1 MQRFEIR
8 AARHDELPEVA
19 RMYRHSRDQC
29 LSFLP
34 KLHTPAEDLWFF
46 QNIVFKSNELT
57 IVIGDEQIIGMMAT
71 KDDWIE
77 QLYLD
82 PRHLRKGIG
91 SKLLDLAKAQSSGN
105 LKLMCF
111 VENTDARVFYEA
123 HGFKEVKRTSGS
135 ENEEGA
141 PDILYE
147 WQA

>member
-1 MQRFEIR
+1 MQTLEIR
-8 AARHDELPEVA
+8 AARFDELPEVA
-19 RMYRHSRDQC
+19 RMYRYSRDRC

-34 KLHTPAEDLWFF
+34 RLHTPEEDLWFF

-57 IVIGDEQIIGMMAT
+57 IVMGDEQIIGMMAI

-91 SKLLDLAKAQSSGN
+91 TKLLDQAKAQSSGT

-111 VENTDARVFYEA
+111 VENVDARAFYEA
-123 HGFKEVKRTSGS
+123 HGFKEMKRTSGS

>member
-1 MQRFEIR
+1 MQVLEIR
-8 AARHDELPEVA
+8 AATYNELPEIA
-19 RMYRHSRDQC
+19 RLYRTSRDCC

-34 KLHTPAEDLWFF
+34 QLHTPEEDLWFF
-46 QNIVFKSNELT
+46 QNIVFRNQELT
-57 IVIGDEQIIGMMAT
+57 IVMGEGQIIGMIST

-77 QLYLD
+77 QLYID

-91 SKLLDLAKAQSSGN
+91 SKLMEQVKAASSGH

-111 VENTDARVFYEA
+111 VENVDARSFYEA
-123 HGFKEVKRTSGS
+123 HDFKEVKRTSGS

-141 PDILYE
+141 PDILLE

>member
-1 MQRFEIR
+1 
-8 AARHDELPEVA
+8 
-19 RMYRHSRDQC
+19 
-29 LSFLP
+29 
-34 KLHTPAEDLWFF
+34 
-46 QNIVFKSNELT
+46 
-57 IVIGDEQIIGMMAT
+57 MMAT

-91 SKLLDLAKAQSSGN
+91 SKLLELAKAQSSGT

-111 VENTDARVFYEA
+111 VENRDARVFYEA

-147 WQA
+147 WQG